1 MIDDHHAYEYGG
13 GDDDDDVDSDC
24 DDDND
29 SSDEDE
35 DDEYDEYDGDDD
47 DSNKWWSSY
56 DNVPVV
62 VFSPTLDIPEVSGT
76 TITEPVMMIL
86 SPAYIDV

>member
-1 MIDDHHAYEYGG
+1 MDDHDEYEY
-13 GDDDDDVDSDC
+13 
-24 DDDND
+24 
-29 SSDEDE
+29 
-35 DDEYDEYDGDDD
+35 EYEYDG
-47 DSNKWWSSY
+47 SNKWWSSY

-62 VFSPTLDIPEVSGT
+62 VFSPTLDIPDVSGT